1 MTTLTIKTA
10 TASNEDPTIAVVV
23 LAFSADPVV
32 RWAYPD
38 PQQYL
43 TNFPGFVR
51 VFAGQAFAQ
60 GTAYL
65 THDYRGAAL
74 WLAPSVQPDEEAL
87 ISFIQQSVA
96 KRNQKDVFAIL
107 EQIGSYHPSEPYWF
121 LPFIGVDPLY
131 QSQGLG
137 GILMQHALLRCDRDH
152 LPAYL
157 ESSNPRNIP
166 FYKRHRFEELGTI
179 QVGTA
184 PPIIPMVRKPRSA

>member
-65 THDYRGAAL
+65 THDYGGAAL

-107 EQIGSYHPSEPYWF
+107 VHVQFFTVVYNSS
-121 LPFIGVDPLY
+121 LY
-131 QSQGLG
+131 S
-137 GILMQHALLRCDRDH
+137 C
-152 LPAYL
+152 
-157 ESSNPRNIP
+157 
-166 FYKRHRFEELGTI
+166 
-179 QVGTA
+179 
-184 PPIIPMVRKPRSA
+184 